1 MILNLKMLA
10 ELSTTLST
18 YYRSPSFK
26 NRKTKNVIYV
36 PIGNNMDDT
45 SEITQQR
52 YSTNRVILNNF
63 NRYMPAQ
70 NRVTNAATPSLKN
83 SNLFQNNEQNISF
96 LYNPQNISSD
106 IPINNYNQIYGYK
119 SIKTRPKSAIKTKKN
134 NNLNKGRIPYDNKS
148 FSFANNYKRN
158 NNIVNR
164 INKSPISRND
174 ISANMVNNYE
184 DYDFNYNMNNF
195 DNMISSINRNGFQRY
210 QDEINDKK
218 IIVSQLE
225 NSIAMLKNKICLCK
239 SRTYS
244 GLHKESKNR
253 IKYENMLSVSNR
265 YKNIGK
271 TADNYK
277 DDINNFQNKIAMI
290 NNETLKL
297 KTIGFDIQN
306 EINSMNEEI
315 RKGNKAISDK
325 KKEIENLLPA
335 LQLLRNHITSV
346 KQKLFRY
353 NHVKQNYLGE
363 LSYIEN
369 NM

>member
-1 MILNLKMLA
+1 MAAGLA
-10 ELSTTLST
+10 GVTVYQFMENTAISFT
-18 YYRSPSFK
+18 SPS
-26 NRKTKNVIYV
+26 NVSIIV
-36 PIGNNMDDT
+36 SICPMFTAIFAQIWLREKHLNIFFNIGFLIAIIGIALVSFNGAVVLHLSPKGDLLALG
-45 SEITQQR
+45 SAVCWGF
-52 YSTNRVILNNF
+52 YS
-63 NRYMPAQ
+63 
-70 NRVTNAATPSLKN
+70 
-83 SNLFQNNEQNISF
+83 LFVS
-96 LYNPQNISSD
+96 
-106 IPINNYNQIYGYK
+106 K
-119 SIKTRPKSAIKTKKN
+119 
-134 NNLNKGRIPYDNKS
+134 
-148 FSFANNYKRN
+148 
-158 NNIVNR
+158 
-164 INKSPISRND
+164 INKSPISRNEL
-174 ISANMVNNYE
+174 SANMTNNYE
-184 DYDFNYNMNNF
+184 EYDLNYNMNNF
-195 DNMISSINRNGFQRY
+195 DNMISTINRNGFQRY

-277 DDINNFQNKIAMI
+277 DDINNFQNKIAII

-325 KKEIENLLPA
+325 QKEIENLLPA

-353 NHVKQNYLGE
+353 NNVKQNYLDE
-363 LSYIEN
+363 LSYIGN
-369 NM
+369 SI

>member
-1 MILNLKMLA
+1 MLA

-18 YYRSPSFK
+18 YYRSPSCK
-26 NRKTKNVIYV
+26 NRKTKNVIYI

-45 SEITQQR
+45 SEIPLQR
-52 YSTNRVILNNF
+52 YSTNRAILNNF
-63 NRYMPAQ
+63 NGYMPVQ
-70 NRVTNAATPSLKN
+70 NRVSNIVTPSLKR
-83 SNLFQNNEQNISF
+83 SNLFPNNEQNISF
-96 LYNPQNISSD
+96 LYDPQNISSD
-106 IPINNYNQIYGYK
+106 IPTNNYNQIYGYK
-119 SIKTRPKSAIKTKKN
+119 SIKTRPKSAIRTKKN

-148 FSFANNYKRN
+148 FSFGNNYKRN
-158 NNIVNR
+158 NNTGSR

-174 ISANMVNNYE
+174 INSNLTNNYE
-184 DYDFNYNMNNF
+184 EYDLNYNMNNF

-239 SRTYS
+239 CRTYS
-244 GLHKESKNR
+244 GLHKESKKR

-290 NNETLKL
+290 NNETLKI
-297 KTIGFDIQN
+297 KTISFDIQN

-325 KKEIENLLPA
+325 QKEIENLLPA

-353 NHVKQNYLGE
+353 NNVKQNYLGE
-363 LSYIEN
+363 LSYIESSI
-369 NM
+369 

>member
-1 MILNLKMLA
+1 MLA

-18 YYRSPSFK
+18 YYRSPSCK
-26 NRKTKNVIYV
+26 NKKTKNVIFI

-45 SEITQQR
+45 SEKTQQR
-52 YSTNRVILNNF
+52 YSINRSILNNY
-63 NRYMPAQ
+63 NRFMPVQ
-70 NRVTNAATPSLKN
+70 NRVTNIVTPSFKS
-83 SNLFQNNEQNISF
+83 SNLFPNNEQNISF

-106 IPINNYNQIYGYK
+106 IPINNYNKIYGYK
-119 SIKTRPKSAIKTKKN
+119 NTKTRPKSAIKPKKNSNLNKSRMPYDSKSFTFANKYKKN
-134 NNLNKGRIPYDNKS
+134 NDI
-148 FSFANNYKRN
+148 
-158 NNIVNR
+158 
-164 INKSPISRND
+164 INKINRPSISLND
-174 ISANMVNNYE
+174 ISANMTNNYE
-184 DYDFNYNMNNF
+184 EYDLNYNMNNF

-253 IKYENMLSVSNR
+253 IKYENMLSVSKR

-325 KKEIENLLPA
+325 QKEVENLLPA

-353 NHVKQNYLGE
+353 NNMKQNYLGE
-363 LSYIEN
+363 LSYIN
-369 NM
+369 SSI

>member
-18 YYRSPSFK
+18 YYRSPSCK
-26 NRKTKNVIYV
+26 NRKTKNVIFI

-45 SEITQQR
+45 SEIPQQR
-52 YSTNRVILNNF
+52 YSTNRAILNNF

-70 NRVTNAATPSLKN
+70 NRANNIVTPSLKN
-83 SNLFQNNEQNISF
+83 SNLYPNNEQNINF
-96 LYNPQNISSD
+96 LYNTQNVSSD
-106 IPINNYNQIYGYK
+106 IPINNYNKIYGYK
-119 SIKTRPKSAIKTKKN
+119 NLNTRPKSALKPKK
-134 NNLNKGRIPYDNKS
+134 NNLNKGRIPFDNKS
-148 FSFANNYKRN
+148 FSFGNNYKRN
-158 NNIVNR
+158 NNF
-164 INKSPISRND
+164 INKINKTPISRND
-174 ISANMVNNYE
+174 ISANMTNNYE
-184 DYDFNYNMNNF
+184 DYDLNYNMNNF

-277 DDINNFQNKIAMI
+277 DDINNFQNKIAMV

-325 KKEIENLLPA
+325 QKEIENLLPA

-353 NHVKQNYLGE
+353 NNVKQNYLGE
-363 LSYIEN
+363 LSYIESSI
-369 NM
+369 

>member
-1 MILNLKMLA
+1 MLA

-18 YYRSPSFK
+18 YYRSPSCK
-26 NRKTKNVIYV
+26 NRKTKNVIYI

-52 YSTNRVILNNF
+52 YSTNRAILNNF
-63 NRYMPAQ
+63 NGYMPFQ
-70 NRVTNAATPSLKN
+70 NRATDIATPSLKS
-83 SNLFQNNEQNISF
+83 SNFFPNKVQNISF

-106 IPINNYNQIYGYK
+106 IPINNYNKIYGYK
-119 SIKTRPKSAIKTKKN
+119 NIKTRPKSAIKTKIN
-134 NNLNKGRIPYDNKS
+134 NNLNKGRIPYNNKS
-148 FSFANNYKRN
+148 FSFANKYKRN
-158 NNIVNR
+158 NNIISK
-164 INKSPISRND
+164 INKSSLLPND
-174 ISANMVNNYE
+174 IGVNMTNNYE
-184 DYDFNYNMNNF
+184 DYDLNYNMNNF
-195 DNMISSINRNGFQRY
+195 DNMISSINRNGFQRI

-306 EINSMNEEI
+306 QINSMNEEI

-325 KKEIENLLPA
+325 QKEIENLLPA

-353 NHVKQNYLGE
+353 NNVKQNYLGE
-363 LSYIEN
+363 LSYIESSI
-369 NM
+369 

>member
-1 MILNLKMLA
+1 MLA

-18 YYRSPSFK
+18 YYRSPSCK
-26 NRKTKNVIYV
+26 NRKTKNVIYI
-36 PIGNNMDDT
+36 PIGNNMDDI
-45 SEITQQR
+45 SDITQQR
-52 YSTNRVILNNF
+52 YSTNRAILNNF
-63 NRYMPAQ
+63 NGYMPFQ
-70 NRVTNAATPSLKN
+70 NRATDIATPSLKS
-83 SNLFQNNEQNISF
+83 SNFFPNKVQNISF

-106 IPINNYNQIYGYK
+106 IPINNYNKIYGYK
-119 SIKTRPKSAIKTKKN
+119 NIKTRPKSAIKTKIN
-134 NNLNKGRIPYDNKS
+134 NNLNKGRIPYNNKS
-148 FSFANNYKRN
+148 FSFANKYKRN
-158 NNIVNR
+158 KNIVSK
-164 INKSPISRND
+164 INKSSLSPKD
-174 ISANMVNNYE
+174 IGENMTNNYE
-184 DYDFNYNMNNF
+184 DYDLNYNMNNF
-195 DNMISSINRNGFQRY
+195 DNMISSINRNGFQRI

-325 KKEIENLLPA
+325 QKEIENLLPA

-353 NHVKQNYLGE
+353 NNVKQNYLGE
-363 LSYIEN
+363 LSYIESN
-369 NM
+369 I

>member
-1 MILNLKMLA
+1 MLA

-18 YYRSPSFK
+18 YYRSPSCK

-36 PIGNNMDDT
+36 PIGNNMDDA
-45 SEITQQR
+45 SEIAQQR
-52 YSTNRVILNNF
+52 YSTNRAILNNF
-63 NRYMPAQ
+63 NRYMPIQ
-70 NRVTNAATPSLKN
+70 NRVTNIATPSLKN
-83 SNLFQNNEQNISF
+83 SNLFQNDEQNINF

-134 NNLNKGRIPYDNKS
+134 SNLNKGGIPYDNKS

-158 NNIVNR
+158 NNVVSK
-164 INKSPISRND
+164 INKSPISRNEL
-174 ISANMVNNYE
+174 SANMTNNYE
-184 DYDFNYNMNNF
+184 EYDLNYNMNNF
-195 DNMISSINRNGFQRY
+195 DNMISTINRNGFQRY

-218 IIVSQLE
+218 IIVSQLD
-225 NSIAMLKNKICLCK
+225 
-239 SRTYS
+239 
-244 GLHKESKNR
+244 
-253 IKYENMLSVSNR
+253 ENMLSVSNR

-277 DDINNFQNKIAMI
+277 DDINNFQNKIAII

-325 KKEIENLLPA
+325 QKEIENLLPA

-353 NHVKQNYLGE
+353 NNVKQNYLDE
-363 LSYIEN
+363 LSYIGN
-369 NM
+369 SI

>member
-1 MILNLKMLA
+1 MLA

-18 YYRSPSFK
+18 YYRSPSCK
-26 NRKTKNVIYV
+26 NRKTKNVIYI

-52 YSTNRVILNNF
+52 YSTNRAILNNF
-63 NRYMPAQ
+63 NGYMPVQ
-70 NRVTNAATPSLKN
+70 NRVTNIATPSLKS
-83 SNLFQNNEQNISF
+83 SNFFPNKVQNISF

-106 IPINNYNQIYGYK
+106 IPINNYNKIYDYK
-119 SIKTRPKSAIKTKKN
+119 NFKTRPKSAIKTKIN
-134 NNLNKGRIPYDNKS
+134 NNLNKGRIPYNNKS
-148 FSFANNYKRN
+148 FSFANKYKRN
-158 NNIVNR
+158 NNIISK
-164 INKSPISRND
+164 INKSSLLPND
-174 ISANMVNNYE
+174 IGVNMTNNYE
-184 DYDFNYNMNNF
+184 DYDLNYNMNNF
-195 DNMISSINRNGFQRY
+195 DNMISSINRNGFQRI

-325 KKEIENLLPA
+325 QKEIENLLPA

-353 NHVKQNYLGE
+353 NNVKQNYLGE
-363 LSYIEN
+363 LSYIESN
-369 NM
+369 I

>member
-1 MILNLKMLA
+1 MLA

-18 YYRSPSFK
+18 YYRSPSCK
-26 NRKTKNVIYV
+26 NRKTKNVIYI

-52 YSTNRVILNNF
+52 YSTNRAILNNF
-63 NRYMPAQ
+63 NGYMPFQ
-70 NRVTNAATPSLKN
+70 NRATDIATPSLKS
-83 SNLFQNNEQNISF
+83 SNFFPNKVQNISF

-106 IPINNYNQIYGYK
+106 IPINNYNKIYGYK
-119 SIKTRPKSAIKTKKN
+119 NIKTRPKSAIKTKIN
-134 NNLNKGRIPYDNKS
+134 NNLNKGRIPYNNKS
-148 FSFANNYKRN
+148 FSFANKYKRN
-158 NNIVNR
+158 NNIISK
-164 INKSPISRND
+164 INKSSLLPND
-174 ISANMVNNYE
+174 IGVNMTNNYE
-184 DYDFNYNMNNF
+184 DYDLNYNMNNF
-195 DNMISSINRNGFQRY
+195 DNMISSINRNGFQRI

-325 KKEIENLLPA
+325 QKEIENLLPA

-353 NHVKQNYLGE
+353 NNVKQNYLGE
-363 LSYIEN
+363 LSYIESSI
-369 NM
+369 

>member
-1 MILNLKMLA
+1 MLA

-18 YYRSPSFK
+18 YYRSPSCK
-26 NRKTKNVIYV
+26 NRKTKNVIYI

-45 SEITQQR
+45 SEINQQR
-52 YSTNRVILNNF
+52 YSTNRAILNNF
-63 NRYMPAQ
+63 NGYMPVQ
-70 NRVTNAATPSLKN
+70 NRVTNIATPSLKS
-83 SNLFQNNEQNISF
+83 SNFFPNKVQNISF

-106 IPINNYNQIYGYK
+106 IPINNYNKIYDYK
-119 SIKTRPKSAIKTKKN
+119 NFKTRPKSAIKTKIN
-134 NNLNKGRIPYDNKS
+134 NNLNKGRIPYNNKS
-148 FSFANNYKRN
+148 FSFANKYKRN
-158 NNIVNR
+158 NNIISK
-164 INKSPISRND
+164 INKSSLLPND
-174 ISANMVNNYE
+174 IGVNMTNNYE
-184 DYDFNYNMNNF
+184 DYDLNYNMNNF
-195 DNMISSINRNGFQRY
+195 DNMISSINRNGFQRI

-325 KKEIENLLPA
+325 QKEIENLLPA

-353 NHVKQNYLGE
+353 NNVKQNYLGE
-363 LSYIEN
+363 LSYIESN
-369 NM
+369 I

>member
-1 MILNLKMLA
+1 MLA

-18 YYRSPSFK
+18 YYRSPSCK
-26 NRKTKNVIYV
+26 NRKTKNVIYI
-36 PIGNNMDDT
+36 PIGNNMDDI
-45 SEITQQR
+45 SDITQQR
-52 YSTNRVILNNF
+52 YSTNRAILNNF
-63 NRYMPAQ
+63 NGYMPFQ
-70 NRVTNAATPSLKN
+70 NRATDIATPSLKS
-83 SNLFQNNEQNISF
+83 SNFFPNKVQNISF

-106 IPINNYNQIYGYK
+106 IPINNYNKIYGYK
-119 SIKTRPKSAIKTKKN
+119 NIKTRPKSAIKTKIN
-134 NNLNKGRIPYDNKS
+134 NNLNKGRIPYNNKS
-148 FSFANNYKRN
+148 FSFANKYKRN
-158 NNIVNR
+158 NNIVSK
-164 INKSPISRND
+164 INKSSLSPKD
-174 ISANMVNNYE
+174 IGENMTNNYE
-184 DYDFNYNMNNF
+184 DYDLNYNMNNF
-195 DNMISSINRNGFQRY
+195 DNMISSINRNGFQRI

-325 KKEIENLLPA
+325 QKEIENLLPA

-353 NHVKQNYLGE
+353 NNVKQNYLGE
-363 LSYIEN
+363 LSYIESSI
-369 NM
+369 

>member
-1 MILNLKMLA
+1 MLA

-18 YYRSPSFK
+18 YYRSPSCK
-26 NRKTKNVIYV
+26 NRKAKNVIYI
-36 PIGNNMDDT
+36 PIGNNMDDI
-45 SEITQQR
+45 SDITQQR
-52 YSTNRVILNNF
+52 YSTNRAILNNF
-63 NRYMPAQ
+63 NGYMPFQ
-70 NRVTNAATPSLKN
+70 NRATDIATPSLKS
-83 SNLFQNNEQNISF
+83 SNFFPNKVQNISF

-106 IPINNYNQIYGYK
+106 IPINNYNKIYGYK
-119 SIKTRPKSAIKTKKN
+119 NIKTRPKSAIKTKIN
-134 NNLNKGRIPYDNKS
+134 NNLNKGRIPYNNKS
-148 FSFANNYKRN
+148 FSFANKYKRN
-158 NNIVNR
+158 KNIVSK
-164 INKSPISRND
+164 INKSSLSPKD
-174 ISANMVNNYE
+174 IGENMTNNYE
-184 DYDFNYNMNNF
+184 DYDLNYNMNNF
-195 DNMISSINRNGFQRY
+195 DNMISSINRNGFQRI

-325 KKEIENLLPA
+325 QKEIENLLPA

-353 NHVKQNYLGE
+353 NNVKQNYLGE
-363 LSYIEN
+363 LSYIESN
-369 NM
+369 I

>member
-1 MILNLKMLA
+1 MLA

-18 YYRSPSFK
+18 YYRSPSCK
-26 NRKTKNVIYV
+26 NRKTKNVIYI

-45 SEITQQR
+45 SEITKQR
-52 YSTNRVILNNF
+52 YSTNRAILNNF
-63 NRYMPAQ
+63 NGYMPVQ
-70 NRVTNAATPSLKN
+70 NRVTNIATPSLKS
-83 SNLFQNNEQNISF
+83 SNFFPNKVQNISF

-106 IPINNYNQIYGYK
+106 IPINNYNKIYGYK
-119 SIKTRPKSAIKTKKN
+119 NLKTRPKSAIKTKIN
-134 NNLNKGRIPYDNKS
+134 NYLNKGRIPYNNKS
-148 FSFANNYKRN
+148 FSFANKYKRN
-158 NNIVNR
+158 NNIISK
-164 INKSPISRND
+164 INKSSLLPND
-174 ISANMVNNYE
+174 IGVNMTNNYE
-184 DYDFNYNMNNF
+184 DYDLNYNMNNF
-195 DNMISSINRNGFQRY
+195 DNMISSINRNGFQRI

-325 KKEIENLLPA
+325 QKEIENLLPA

-353 NHVKQNYLGE
+353 NNVKQNYLGE
-363 LSYIEN
+363 LSYIESN
-369 NM
+369 I